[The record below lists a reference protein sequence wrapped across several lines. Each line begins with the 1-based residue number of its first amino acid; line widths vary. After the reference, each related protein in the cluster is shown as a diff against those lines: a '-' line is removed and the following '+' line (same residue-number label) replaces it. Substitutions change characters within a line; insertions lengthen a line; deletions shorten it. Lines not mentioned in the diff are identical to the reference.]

1 MEFTQKGIHNKHNFI
16 NERKLFLTGYVKN
29 SEYDLDCNQLDEH
42 GQCEYVDHGMLLV
55 LEYSNDR
62 WKNLGTLVTKSLFLI
77 LFLTFPYE

>member
-1 MEFTQKGIHNKHNFI
+1 MEFTQKGIDNKHNFI

-29 SEYDLDCNQLDEH
+29 SEYDLDCNELDEH

-77 LFLTFPYE
+77 LFPSFPYE